1 MRARAWPGIALFL
14 VTAACAPEAPDAE
27 ARDQG
32 RTYTAWLHDRE
43 FEKLWERFSPE
54 MKRTFASSAELAA
67 FAGQAMADLDGETGT
82 PNDTVTQEDTLM
94 VYTRRAAL
102 ANSANQVVVQW
113 TLTQD
118 GKVTGF
124 VVRPAVALTP
134 G

>member
-1 MRARAWPGIALFL
+1 MRAPVWPCVALLL
-14 VTAACAPEAPDAE
+14 VAAACAPEAPDAE

-32 RTYTAWLHDRE
+32 RTYTAWLQDRE

-54 MKRTFASSAELAA
+54 MQRTFASSADLAA
-67 FAGQAMADLDGETGT
+67 FAGQAMADLNGETGA
-82 PNDTVTQEDTLM
+82 PDETVTQEDTLM

-102 ANSANQVVVQW
+102 ANSGSQVVVQW

-124 VVRPAVALTP
+124 VVRPAVALSP